1 MRTQRPAAKR
11 RGVFHGPGNA
21 HCCRQEGREEGRQEA
36 PEKARIQV
44 LRRAADT
51 AEVKKLMKISLAA
64 PPERLWR

>member
-11 RGVFHGPGNA
+11 RGVFHARSSTHSHRWIPPG
-21 HCCRQEGREEGRQEA
+21 
-36 PEKARIQV
+36 KARIQV
-44 LRRAADT
+44 LRQAADS